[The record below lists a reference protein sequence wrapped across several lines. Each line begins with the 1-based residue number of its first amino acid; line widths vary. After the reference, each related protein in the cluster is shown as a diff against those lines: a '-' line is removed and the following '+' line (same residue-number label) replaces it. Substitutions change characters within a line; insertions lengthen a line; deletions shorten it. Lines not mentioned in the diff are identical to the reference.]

1 MKYIFTLLLITSLS
15 ACNNDDDNPPQD
27 PISQLPPATMT
38 GANTFGFLL
47 NGEPVVV
54 RNTSNQVAIYQ
65 NGLMQI
71 SAEFDFEN
79 TDKGL
84 SMWIERPIVSGTW
97 YDFNSNAMNTA
108 FYRDIQSGCFLYQTT
123 DPSSGRIIFDR
134 IDEQRF
140 IVSGKFEFTAVINEG
155 QCSETVSI
163 TSGRFDMQ
171 YIP

>member
-1 MKYIFTLLLITSLS
+1 MKKLLIIFLAIVSNS
-15 ACNNDDDNPPQD
+15 CDKSDDTPQA
-27 PISQLPPATMT
+27 PISQLPPATTT

-71 SAEFDFEN
+71 SAEFDIEN

-97 YDFNSNAMNTA
+97 YDFNSNVMNTA
-108 FYRDIQSGCFLYQTT
+108 YYRDIQSSCFLYQTT
-123 DPSSGRIIFDR
+123 DPSSGRIIFDL